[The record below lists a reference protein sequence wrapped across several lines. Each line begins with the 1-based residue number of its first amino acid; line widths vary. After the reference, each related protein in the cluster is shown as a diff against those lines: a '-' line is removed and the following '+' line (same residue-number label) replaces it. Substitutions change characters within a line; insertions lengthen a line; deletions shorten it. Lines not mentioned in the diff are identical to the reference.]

1 MSNSASAIKA
11 AEAAL
16 DKGDY
21 SLCIKIIDPL
31 LLSYSTKTAIGA
43 QLRLLKVTAYM
54 GKGDKK
60 KAIEICQLLT
70 NNKEASVRQQAKQL
84 LLIFDAPDLPRPS
97 NWSVEIPK
105 IEMDPSQES
114 SFRKTTTK
122 KKKKKTN
129 YPPTG
134 PTKNLDFGFSI
145 ITLLI
150 VSLITF
156 LLSGCV
162 DISTNF
168 SVTGPD
174 RLNISVDI
182 DSLSGKSIPWQIQ
195 FSDNLKKEH
204 SVLKIQTEGS
214 KQHFESPT
222 IRFKEINELLK
233 QIASVASKTSGFD
246 IKKPEIITN
255 NRNWLIGTR
264 QHLKIYFDLKDLPKI
279 PGLKINITMHDI
291 GNKNNFKA
299 KPLKPT
305 FQDRSMLLPLQI
317 GQINQLEV
325 SYWKWNKIS
334 VGLVLIIS
342 LTLLSI
348 FLQKFRLIMGFGF
361 PELPP

>member
-31 LLSYSTKTAIGA
+31 LLSFSATTLIGA
-43 QLRLLKVTAYM
+43 QLRLLKVTACM
-54 GKGDKK
+54 GQGDEQ
-60 KAIEICQLLT
+60 KAIAICQILID
-70 NNKEASVRQQAKQL
+70 NKEATVRQQSKQL
-84 LLIFDAPDLPRPS
+84 LSILDAPCLPRPS

-105 IEMDPSQES
+105 IEMEPSLNS
-114 SFRKTTTK
+114 SFRKAK
-122 KKKKKTN
+122 KGKKN
-129 YPPTG
+129 ANHPPTG

-162 DISTNF
+162 DISTNM

-174 RLNISVDI
+174 RLHISLDI
-182 DSLSGKSIPWQIQ
+182 DSLSGKSIPWQIE
-195 FSDNLKKEH
+195 FSENLIKKH
-204 SVLKIQTEGS
+204 SVLKVQTEGS

-222 IRFKEINELLK
+222 IRFEEVNELLK
-233 QIASVASKTSGFD
+233 QTTSVASETSGFF
-246 IKKPEIITN
+246 IKSPEVIVN
-255 NRNWLIGTR
+255 NRNWVIGTR
-264 QHLKIYFDLKDLPKI
+264 QHLKIYFDLGDLPKI
-279 PGLKINITMHDI
+279 PGLKINITMNDI
-291 GNKNNFKA
+291 DSKNNLKA
-299 KPLKPT
+299 KPLEPT
-305 FQDRSMLLPLQI
+305 FKDGSMFLPLKI

-325 SYWKWNKIS
+325 SYWKWNQIS
-334 VGLVLIIS
+334 VGIILIIS

-348 FLQKFRLIMGFGF
+348 FIQKFRLNMGFGF

>member
-1 MSNSASAIKA
+1 MSTAASVIKA

-31 LLSYSTKTAIGA
+31 LLSYPKATAIGA

-54 GKGDKK
+54 GKGDEQN
-60 KAIEICQLLT
+60 AINICQTLI
-70 NNKEASVRQQAKQL
+70 NNKEASIRQQVKQL
-84 LLIFDAPDLPRPS
+84 LSILDAPCLPRPS

-105 IEMDPSQES
+105 IEMEPSLKS
-114 SFRKTTTK
+114 SFRKTTK
-122 KKKKKTN
+122 KKKKIVN
-129 YPPTG
+129 QPPTG

-150 VSLITF
+150 ISLITF

-162 DISTNF
+162 DISTNM

-174 RLNISVDI
+174 RLKISLDI
-182 DSLSGKSIPWQIQ
+182 NSISGKSIPWQLE
-195 FSDNLKKEH
+195 FSNNLTKEN
-204 SVLKIQTEGS
+204 SILKVQTEGS
-214 KQHFESPT
+214 QQHFESPT
-222 IRFKEINELLK
+222 IRFEEANELLK
-233 QIASVASKTSGFD
+233 QIASVASKSSGFK

-264 QHLKIYFDLKDLPKI
+264 QHFNFYFDLEDLPKI

-291 GNKNNFKA
+291 GNQNNFKT
-299 KPLKPT
+299 KPLEPS
-305 FQDRSMLLPLQI
+305 FNNGSILLPLQI
-317 GQINQLEV
+317 GKANQIEV
-325 SYWKWNKIS
+325 TYWKWNQIAI
-334 VGLVLIIS
+334 GLILIIF

-348 FLQKFRLIMGFGF
+348 FLQKFRLNMGFGF